1 MRIGSEDPALA
12 VTTAPTTHRRT
23 LTGRRPS
30 EGVAR
35 GVAMG
40 GALLL
45 LGALGLMIVR
55 LAQLSAPI
63 WKEKGISWVWGSTWA
78 PANGVFG
85 ALPFILGT
93 VITSAIA
100 LVIATPLGV
109 GTALFISELCPARLR
124 RPVGSVIDLLAAVPS
139 VIYGLWGIY
148 VLLPILLPVER
159 ALADSLG
166 RAIPIFSGPIGGNG
180 SGFFAA
186 GVVLAIMIL
195 PTISA
200 VSREVM
206 LTIPRDAREA
216 GYALGA
222 TRWEMIRMAVLP
234 PARTGIMGALILGL
248 GRALGETVA
257 VLMLIGDVP
266 AVNHSLFASG
276 YSMASVIANEF
287 NEAIEHLHVQA
298 LIGIGIVL
306 FLVTVVIDI
315 GARLLVRKAG
325 G

>member
-1 MRIGSEDPALA
+1 MAI
-12 VTTAPTTHRRT
+12 TTAPTTERPA

-35 GVAMG
+35 GVAMA
-40 GALLL
+40 GALALL
-45 LGALGLMIVR
+45 VTLGLMIVR

-63 WKEKGISWVWGSTWA
+63 WKAHGIGWVFGAAWA
-78 PANGVFG
+78 PQNGVFG

-93 VITSAIA
+93 LITSAIA

-109 GTALFISELCPARLR
+109 GTALFISELAPPRLR
-124 RPVGSVIDLLAAVPS
+124 RPVGGVIDLLAAVPS

-159 ALADSLG
+159 ALAGSLG
-166 RAIPIFSGPIGGNG
+166 KVIPIFAGPIGGNG

-200 VSREVM
+200 VSREVL
-206 LTIPRDAREA
+206 LTIPRDVREA
-216 GYALGA
+216 AYALGA
-222 TRWEMIRMAVLP
+222 TRWEVIAMGVLP
-234 PARTGIMGALILGL
+234 PARAGIIGALILGL

-266 AVNHSLFASG
+266 AVNHSIFSSG

-287 NEAIEHLHVQA
+287 SEAIEHLHVQA
-298 LIGIGIVL
+298 LIGIGLVL
-306 FLVTVVIDI
+306 FLVTVVIDMA
-315 GARLLVRKAG
+315 ARLLVRRTEGATP
-325 G
+325 